1 MKSFEARHVEG
12 EKGPKPMSALR
23 ITRRLPA
30 TATLGV
36 VLALGTAQPAVAEPA
51 PMAKV
56 IARGE
61 REVVAD
67 QASAARELL
76 LLMVAMGGL
85 AIGAGGVLVARN
97 GHQ

>member
-1 MKSFEARHVEG
+1 
-12 EKGPKPMSALR
+12 MSALR

-36 VLALGTAQPAVAEPA
+36 VLALGTAQPAVAEPV

-61 REVVAD
+61 REVAVD

-76 LLMVAMGGL
+76 LLVAAMGGL
-85 AIGAGGVLVARN
+85 AIGAGGVLMARRVR
-97 GHQ
+97 Q

>member
-1 MKSFEARHVEG
+1 MA
-12 EKGPKPMSALR
+12 ALG

-36 VLALGTAQPAVAEPA
+36 VLALGTAEPAVAEPA

-61 REVVAD
+61 REAVAD
-67 QASAARELL
+67 QAVAARELL

-85 AIGAGGVLVARN
+85 VIGAGGVLITRRATP
-97 GHQ
+97 

>member
-1 MKSFEARHVEG
+1 
-12 EKGPKPMSALR
+12 MSALG

-36 VLALGTAQPAVAEPA
+36 VLALGTAEPAVAEPA

-61 REVVAD
+61 REAGAD

-76 LLMVAMGGL
+76 LLMVATGGL
-85 AIGAGGVLVARN
+85 VIGAGGVLLTRRVP
-97 GHQ
+97 H